1 MKCCH
6 CSHNAFTTIDGAA
19 LCLNCHTD
27 FQNTANKNVSSAL
40 QLSRGIDVADSM
52 FKARVALQC
61 NQSTDR
67 QVNNAR
73 STEVNNYNTHN
84 NITVHGNNNG
94 ILNTGK
100 AQIKN
105 NNIAIASSAKSD
117 INLSWLT
124 KIFISGLKLITL
136 CLQPFKRLF

>member
-6 CSHNAFTTIDGAA
+6 CSHNAFTTIDEAA

-27 FQNTANKNVSSAL
+27 FQNTSNKNVSSAL

-52 FKARVALQC
+52 FKARVTLQRSQNTD
-61 NQSTDR
+61 NQI
-67 QVNNAR
+67 NNAR
-73 STEVNNYNTHN
+73 NTEVNNYSTQN

-105 NNIAIASSAKSD
+105 NDIAIASSAKSG
-117 INLSWLT
+117 INLGFLI
-124 KIFISGLKLITL
+124 KIIMSGLKLITL
-136 CLQPFKRLF
+136 CLQPLKKLF